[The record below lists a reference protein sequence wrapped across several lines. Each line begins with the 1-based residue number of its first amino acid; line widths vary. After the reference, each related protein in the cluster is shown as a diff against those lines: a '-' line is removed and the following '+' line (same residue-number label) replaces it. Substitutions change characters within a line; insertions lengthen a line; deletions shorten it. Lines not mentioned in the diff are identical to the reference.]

1 MDKYYIVISMA
12 QVALL
17 VEKKGPFTLTVQCT
31 TDTARGRHDKIDFI
45 SACEPC
51 FTEKLQPMMLTNVQP
66 ILGTENAMVEFSK
79 LAQM

>member
-17 VEKKGPFTLTVQCT
+17 VEKKGPYNLTVQCT
-31 TDTARGRHDKIDFI
+31 TADA
-45 SACEPC
+45 PC
-51 FTEKLQPMMLTNVQP
+51 FTEKLQPMNLTNVQP